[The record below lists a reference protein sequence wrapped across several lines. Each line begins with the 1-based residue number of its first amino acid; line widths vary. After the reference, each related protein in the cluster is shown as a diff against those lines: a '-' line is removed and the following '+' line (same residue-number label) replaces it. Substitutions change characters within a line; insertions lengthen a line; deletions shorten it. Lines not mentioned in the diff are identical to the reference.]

1 MKFFDME
8 SNGKNRK
15 SIVNDKPTAY
25 QTPPSV
31 IENRVGWRVDDFE
44 ELIQSQGYDAL
55 IDRALRCPC
64 VDKATGQALST
75 CKNCLGRGWFFVDR
89 TETRLIAQHMDSKKR
104 YENWSE
110 VNRGTASIT
119 TKGIDKLGFMDKIIL
134 TQLEEFYSEIIR
146 PIYFQG
152 EIIAYP
158 VYEPLKVTDMFLFAS
173 DNEKLINI
181 KEDEYVIDGNKIVFD
196 LGIQDK
202 ISIDDMNVKNKSEI
216 PISISIRYSHFPV
229 YHVIDVNR
237 ELMKVRES
245 RFCSYNDEKLRQ
257 MPINV
262 LARKAHYLFDAQ
274 KFGEESFENTVLPA
288 KERE

>member
-1 MKFFDME
+1 ME